1 MKNKSIQIFPQFIYL
16 FLLSVLFLPLDGY
29 SQTPALIPYQAVL
42 RNPDG
47 SVMGDIPVSIT
58 FRIHDNTP
66 SGTVLF
72 EENHITNTTTQGLI
86 GLNIGGGT
94 VVTGTFSNINW
105 GNGGKFLQVLLNTG
119 SGSSTTVDLGTQQ
132 MMSVPYALYAEDVKV
147 RVSASGDSLF
157 IGEAYSIVPG
167 VSAANVV
174 GLSNYGSVLLPGNTS
189 CINAFISVTGC
200 NGVDSLLYNGA
211 YYDLVE
217 IGGQCWFAEN
227 LSTTLYKD
235 GTNIPNVTG
244 SAAWGALTTPSY
256 CWYNNNSSL
265 ISSYLDG
272 KMGALYNA
280 YAVETNNLCPT
291 GWHVPSD
298 CEWMY
303 LENHLGLNVS
313 EQMMAGWRG
322 SSINLAGQLK
332 TVSGWTSPNAGA
344 NNASGF
350 SAIPAGIRMGTASAT
365 FAGINNYSY
374 WWTSSSYDA
383 SSYWSRSM
391 YYSEQ
396 NLERASIAKRAGY
409 SVRCVK
415 D

>member
-1 MKNKSIQIFPQFIYL
+1 
-16 FLLSVLFLPLDGY
+16 
-29 SQTPALIPYQAVL
+29 
-42 RNPDG
+42 
-47 SVMGDIPVSIT
+47 
-58 FRIHDNTP
+58 
-66 SGTVLF
+66 
-72 EENHITNTTTQGLI
+72 
-86 GLNIGGGT
+86 
-94 VVTGTFSNINW
+94 
-105 GNGGKFLQVLLNTG
+105 
-119 SGSSTTVDLGTQQ
+119 
-132 MMSVPYALYAEDVKV
+132 
-147 RVSASGDSLF
+147 
-157 IGEAYSIVPG
+157 
-167 VSAANVV
+167 
-174 GLSNYGSVLLPGNTS
+174 
-189 CINAFISVTGC
+189 
-200 NGVDSLLYNGA
+200 
-211 YYDLVE
+211 
-217 IGGQCWFAEN
+217 
-227 LSTTLYKD
+227 
-235 GTNIPNVTG
+235 
-244 SAAWGALTTPSY
+244 
-256 CWYNNNSSL
+256 
-265 ISSYLDG
+265 
-272 KMGALYNA
+272 LYNA